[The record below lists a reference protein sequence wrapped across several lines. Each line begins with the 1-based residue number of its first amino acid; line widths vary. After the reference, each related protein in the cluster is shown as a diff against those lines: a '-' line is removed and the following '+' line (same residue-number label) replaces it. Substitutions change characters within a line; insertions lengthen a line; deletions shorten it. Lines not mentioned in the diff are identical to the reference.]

1 LKKILEKAKTGI
13 GKNLDLE
20 SRQLFKNSTWIFISN
35 FVGIGLAFLRSVVV
49 ARILGAESFGSYAIV
64 VAFVGMIQEFLN
76 LNLGTALIKFGASYH
91 HDGRTDKLTVLAKT
105 FLKTSLITMLVS
117 IAAVACISFFSYERF
132 ISRPGLEL
140 FVVLYAVAGGTR
152 YFNSIGNGML
162 RLYYRFKLNSVIQ
175 IIMDVVESVLVISV
189 VLLFPKNFEIFFAT
203 VIAAAFLNGLICNVM
218 AWWELRGE
226 FSPYAH
232 CKYSLIQPD
241 MKGVRK
247 FVVGNSLGNSLKS
260 VMSQG
265 DVLLLGAL
273 AGSAQVAFY
282 AVAKKLGY
290 AVLVLTDPLMN
301 SVFPQFSKL
310 LAARKFTEIKTMLR
324 KITTAAVVPALAF
337 LVFAYFLNEW
347 VVTLI
352 FGKEYTAAGP
362 PFFWHLVGAVFS
374 TLVFW
379 TLPLVQ
385 SLGLIGLRLKIYT
398 LAIVLGTAVALW
410 LIPQMEAAG
419 MAIALLTATLTIGS
433 SFAFFSLKEIGKR
446 EATEA

>member
-1 LKKILEKAKTGI
+1 MGR
-13 GKNLDLE
+13 NLDLE

-35 FVGIGLAFLRSVVV
+35 FFGIALAFLRSVVV
-49 ARILGAESFGSYAIV
+49 ARILGAESFGAYAII

-91 HDGRTDKLTVLAKT
+91 HDGRIDKLTVLART

-117 IAAVACISFFSYERF
+117 IAAVACISLFSYERF

-162 RLYYRFKLNSVIQ
+162 RLYYRFKLNSIIQ
-175 IIMDVVESVLVISV
+175 IIMDVVESVLIISV
-189 VLLFPKNFEIFFAT
+189 VLIFRNNFEIFFAT
-203 VIAAAFLNGLICNVM
+203 VIVAAFLNGLICNLM
-218 AWWELRGE
+218 AWWELRNE
-226 FSPYAH
+226 FRPYAQSR
-232 CKYSLIQPD
+232 YNLIRED
-241 MKGVRK
+241 MKEVRK
-247 FVVGNSLGNSLKS
+247 FVVGNSLANSLKS

-290 AVLVLTDPLMN
+290 AMLVLTDPLMN

-310 LAARKFTEIKTMLR
+310 LAAGKFREIKTMLR
-324 KITTAAVVPALAF
+324 KITTVALVPAIAF
-337 LVFAYFLNEW
+337 LLLAYFISEQ
-347 VVTLI
+347 VVTLV
-352 FGKEYTAAGP
+352 FGKQYAAAGP
-362 PFFWHLVGAVFS
+362 PFFWHLAGAVFS

-398 LAIVLGTAVALW
+398 LAIVLGTAVAW
-410 LIPQMEAAG
+410 VLIPDMQAAG
-419 MAIALLTATLTIGS
+419 MAIALFTATLTIGT

-446 EATEA
+446 ETRSVGME